1 MCVNITITF
10 KFTTVLL
17 LPGTFIMLPFPFGD
31 KAKLKLK
38 IWVGR
43 QKDEGSEWST
53 LYYQHCNLPVQGGFV
68 VA

>member
-38 IWVGR
+38 I
-43 QKDEGSEWST
+43 
-53 LYYQHCNLPVQGGFV
+53 
-68 VA
+68 